1 MLMDEMLF
9 LSQSSSKM
17 KQLNDISF
25 TPDAAASA
33 AAEVDPAPH
42 LAAGLLLGGDAQ
54 QLDAST
60 RAFAKGSMKA
70 LVNLVSEIPQK
81 RCMFSP
87 ESLLYVAAAR
97 RHFRLFR
104 GGL

>member
-1 MLMDEMLF
+1 M
-9 LSQSSSKM
+9 
-17 KQLNDISF
+17 
-25 TPDAAASA
+25 
-33 AAEVDPAPH
+33 DPAPH

-70 LVNLVSEIPQK
+70 LVNLVSEVPPE

-87 ESLLYVAAAR
+87 ESLLYIAAAR
-97 RHFRLFR
+97 RRLCLFR
-104 GGL
+104 GGS

>member
-1 MLMDEMLF
+1 MLTDDMNFRQGVLQDTLF
-9 LSQSSSKM
+9 TL
-17 KQLNDISF
+17 
-25 TPDAAASA
+25 DAAAST

-70 LVNLVSEIPQK
+70 LVNLVSEVSSDTMSIHSRKVVLK
-81 RCMFSP
+81 RGSAPGFCP
-87 ESLLYVAAAR
+87 YLEAASDCA
-97 RHFRLFR
+97 
-104 GGL
+104 